1 MEAREMKQKVKN
13 FEYYLSIEKN
23 LSRKTITTYS
33 NCLNDFIA
41 YLENV
46 EKPETLEIKN
56 ISAEMVKRYL
66 IYLKDDR
73 KNAISTI
80 SLKISALKSFY
91 TYLVEQKKIKS
102 YENIMLEIKK
112 PKLPKTLPIY
122 LTVDEAE
129 NYLLG
134 IKLLSNNSIRDYA
147 MFSLFLLTGAR
158 LSEITYLE
166 LDQINYR
173 NHTISYYGKGSK
185 ERTVPLVERAENA
198 LKDYIYNSNKNND
211 KSMNGR
217 IPKIETN
224 VVFLNKYGK
233 PFSERGIQDLFI
245 RLAKKTGIYRKGLSV
260 HKLRHTCFTLLYA
273 SGMEL
278 LKLKAIAGHEN
289 LRTTEI
295 YTHIDTTDLYKDM
308 QHHPLNHNNI
318 DTAIIYRI
326 KEKLLKK

>member
-1 MEAREMKQKVKN
+1 MEQKTKD
-13 FEYYLSIEKN
+13 FTYYLSIEKN
-23 LSRKTITTYS
+23 LSKKTISTYS
-33 NCLNDFIA
+33 NCLNNFMS
-41 YLENV
+41 YLKIVENLT
-46 EKPETLEIKN
+46 PDLKN
-56 ISAEMVKRYL
+56 ITTEIVKRYL
-66 IYLKDDR
+66 IYLKDNSN
-73 KNAISTI
+73 NATSTI

-91 TYLVEQKKIKS
+91 TYLVEKKIINS
-102 YENIMLEIKK
+102 HGNIMLEIKK

-129 NYLLG
+129 NFLLG

-158 LSEITYLE
+158 LSEITYLHI
-166 LDQINYR
+166 DQINYR
-173 NHTISYYGKGSK
+173 NHAVTYYGKGSK
-185 ERTVPLVERAENA
+185 ERTVPLPERAENA
-198 LKDYIYNSNKNND
+198 LKDYINNTYSNTD

-217 IPKIETN
+217 MPKVETN
-224 VVFLNKYGK
+224 IVFLNKYGK

-245 RLAKKTGIYRKGLSV
+245 RLAKRTGIYRKGLSV

-278 LKLKAIAGHEN
+278 LKIKAIAGHEN
-289 LRTTEI
+289 LKTTEI

-326 KEKLLKK
+326 KNTLLKR

>member
-1 MEAREMKQKVKN
+1 MEQKTKD
-13 FEYYLSIEKN
+13 FTYYLSIEKN
-23 LSRKTITTYS
+23 LSKKTISTYS
-33 NCLNDFIA
+33 NCLNNFMS
-41 YLENV
+41 YLKIVENLT
-46 EKPETLEIKN
+46 PDLKN
-56 ISAEMVKRYL
+56 ITTEIVKRYL
-66 IYLKDDR
+66 IYLKDNSN
-73 KNAISTI
+73 NATSTI

-91 TYLVEQKKIKS
+91 TYLVEKKIINS
-102 YENIMLEIKK
+102 HGNIMLEIKK

-129 NYLLG
+129 NFLLG

-158 LSEITYLE
+158 LSEITYLHI
-166 LDQINYR
+166 DQINYR
-173 NHTISYYGKGSK
+173 NHAVTYYGKGSK
-185 ERTVPLVERAENA
+185 ERTVPLPERAENA
-198 LKDYIYNSNKNND
+198 LKDYVNNTNVNTD

-217 IPKIETN
+217 MPKVETN
-224 VVFLNKYGK
+224 IVFLNKYGK

-245 RLAKKTGIYRKGLSV
+245 RLAKRTGIYRKGLSV

-278 LKLKAIAGHEN
+278 LKIKAIAGHEN
-289 LRTTEI
+289 LKTTEI

-318 DTAIIYRI
+318 DTAVIYRI
-326 KEKLLKK
+326 KNTLLKR